1 MWVKYIGL
9 SFFSLGYAVAT
20 GVIDKRSSQTYSLY
34 AYGESI
40 GGLPLYYVDGLSTQ
54 IAYE

>member
-9 SFFSLGYAVAT
+9 SFLALGYAVAT
-20 GVIDKRSSQTYSLY
+20 GVTDKRSSQTYSLY